1 MSKIY
6 NKSAVLLYLK
16 RLCTAKILAISLLL
30 LCGSFSA
37 FAQTTITGIVKDSK
51 GLTLPGVSVRI
62 KNTQV
67 GTLTDGAGK
76 YSIKAP
82 EGNATLVFTFV
93 GFTSQE
99 IPLNGRT
106 NINIA
111 LEDATQGLTDVVVI
125 GYGTAQK
132 KDVTGAVSSI
142 KATQLENEN
151 PNSVTDIL
159 RGNIP
164 GLSVGFNNS
173 AKGGGDLLVRGKTT
187 LTGTTTPLI
196 VLDGVIFIGQL
207 SDINPNDIESVDVL
221 KDASSLAVYGA
232 KAATGVVA
240 ITTKKGKS
248 SSPTITVNTNFG
260 MATLAKDQ
268 PVYDG
273 PGFLNWR
280 ADVQRSGSVNPA
292 YIYNDPNNL
301 PEGVTLSQWLNGQT
315 TTNPTDLWLSRLGLL
330 ANEKANYLA
339 GKTIDWYDMLLVT
352 GQRQDHTLSLS
363 GRKDEINY
371 YMSLG
376 YLKNESIIAGGGFS
390 TFRTRLNLE
399 GKAAKFLTL
408 GMNMQ
413 FADRDEGAIEAQ
425 FSQLPDLSPY
435 GDFYNADGSLRR
447 IPTDDNGLNARNPFL
462 DQTYNSRLQKQSTLF
477 GSLYAKVQLPLGIS
491 YQVNFSPGLDQ
502 YRTFNHQSSKNP
514 NVTIPGGSAQRA
526 QETRYNWQLDN
537 LIKWNKTFAKDHNV
551 DVTLL
556 VNGEKYST
564 WYTIAGNEGFAP
576 TDVLGFHNLQSG
588 NKPTVSSDDKV
599 YTGDALLARLNYS
612 YKGRYAFTGSVRRDG
627 YSAFGASK
635 KRANFPAAALAWTL
649 SEESFL
655 KEVKWLDFLKLR
667 LSYGINGNREIRDAN
682 NVIDPY
688 VSIQTL
694 SGGKYQS
701 VNSSGTPVEV
711 NTVVNSSRLGN
722 PNLEWEKTK
731 SLNLGLDFGFLNN
744 RINGSLELYDKK
756 TSDLLIGQSLSSVS
770 GYANVIANLGRVN
783 NRGIELSLNSRNITE
798 GNITWNTSVNF
809 SLNRN
814 KIVALATPNDDPG
827 NGWFIGKDIDVI
839 WEYKIL
845 GVWQENEVAE
855 ANKFNKG
862 IKPGDF
868 KLEDVDGNYV
878 YNDLDKQFI
887 GYRSPRF
894 NWSMRNDFNIFK
906 NFDFSFQLVSSWGQ
920 QRSDIYAKNQPGS
933 VGFGRSS
940 SYIIPYW
947 TPSNPINDYA
957 RLNSG
962 LSGVTFN
969 AYRKSSYI
977 RLNTVALAYSVPKDL
992 LSKFKVQS
1000 AKIYANVS
1008 NAGVYAPNW
1017 NQWDPQTADNNGNPV
1032 TTPRVYTFGLNVT
1045 F

>member
-1 MSKIY
+1 MKRKITLLISLVVSFCTLIYAQDISIKGTIKDKSGTPIPGVTITTKNSKTGVSSSPEGTYSISVPG
-6 NKSAVLLYLK
+6 NSTLVFSAVGFTPQEVVVNN
-16 RLCTAKILAISLLL
+16 RTTINISLLE
-30 LCGSFSA
+30 SA
-37 FAQTTITGIVKDSK
+37 ND
-51 GLTLPGVSVRI
+51 
-62 KNTQV
+62 
-67 GTLTDGAGK
+67 
-76 YSIKAP
+76 
-82 EGNATLVFTFV
+82 
-93 GFTSQE
+93 
-99 IPLNGRT
+99 
-106 NINIA
+106 
-111 LEDATQGLTDVVVI
+111 LTDVVVI

-132 KDVTGAVSSI
+132 KDVTGAVSSV

-164 GLSVGFNNS
+164 GLNVGFNNS

-240 ITTKKGKS
+240 ITTKKGKTAA
-248 SSPTITVNTNFG
+248 PTITLNTNYGF
-260 MATLAKDQ
+260 ATLAQDQ

-280 ADVQRSGSVNPA
+280 ADVARSGGVNPP

-301 PEGVTLSQWLNGQT
+301 PEGVTLTQWLNGQT
-315 TTNPTDLWLSRLGLL
+315 TTNPTDLWLTRLGLL
-330 ANEKANYLA
+330 TNEKANYNS
-339 GKTIDWYDMLLVT
+339 GKTVDWYDLLFQT
-352 GQRQDHTLSLS
+352 GQRQDHTLSMS
-363 GRKDEINY
+363 GRKEELTY

-390 TFRTRLNLE
+390 TFRTRINLE

-408 GMNMQ
+408 GINMQ
-413 FADRDEGAIEAQ
+413 FADRDEGAIEADLG
-425 FSQLPDLSPY
+425 QLADLSPY

-462 DQTYNSRLQKQSTLF
+462 NPTYNSRLQKQSTLF
-477 GSLYAKVQLPLGIS
+477 GSIYTRVTLPLGIT
-491 YQVNFSPGLDQ
+491 YQLNFSPGLDM
-502 YRTFNHQSSKNP
+502 YRTFNHLSSRNP
-514 NVTIPGGSAQRA
+514 NVTTPGGSATRA
-526 QETRYNWQLDN
+526 QETRYNWQLDH
-537 LIKWNKTFAKDHNV
+537 LLKWNKTFAKDHTI

-556 VNGEKYST
+556 ANAEKYQT

-576 TDVLGFHNLQSG
+576 TDILGYHNISSG
-588 NKPTVSSDDKV
+588 NKPTVSSDDKA
-599 YTGDALLARLNYS
+599 YTGDALLARINYS
-612 YKGRYAFTGSVRRDG
+612 YLSKYALTLSIRRDG
-627 YSAFGASK
+627 YSAFGATK
-635 KRANFPAAALAWTL
+635 KRANFPAAAFAWTF
-649 SEESFL
+649 SEESFM
-655 KEVKWLDFLKLR
+655 KDISWLDYGKLR
-667 LSYGINGNREIRDAN
+667 FSYGINGNREIRDAN

-694 SGGKYQS
+694 NGGKYQG
-701 VNSSGTPVEV
+701 VNGSGAAGEV
-711 NTVVNSSRLGN
+711 NTVVNSPRLGN

-731 SLNLGLDFGFLNN
+731 SFNLGLDFGIFKN
-744 RINGSLELYDKK
+744 RISGSIDVYDKK
-756 TSDLLIGQSLSSVS
+756 TSDLLISQALPNVS
-770 GYANVIANLGRVN
+770 GYTNVIANLGRVN
-783 NRGIELSLNSRNITE
+783 NKGIELGLTSKNLTT
-798 GNITWNTSVNF
+798 GNIIWNTAVNL

-814 KIVALATPNDDPG
+814 KITALATPNDDPG

-862 IKPGDF
+862 IRAGDF
-868 KLEDVDGNYV
+868 KLQDVDGNYV

-894 NWSMRNDFNIFK
+894 NWSLRNDFNIYK
-906 NFDFSFQLVSSWGQ
+906 NFDFSFQLVSSIGQ
-920 QRSDIYAKNQPGS
+920 QRTDNQGKNQPGG
-933 VGFGRSS
+933 VGFGRTS
-940 SYIIPYW
+940 SYVVPYW
-947 TPSNPINDYA
+947 TSANPINDYA

-962 LSGVTFN
+962 LSGTTFN
-969 AYRKSSYI
+969 VYRKSSYV
-977 RLNTVALAYSVPKDL
+977 RLNTVALSYNV
-992 LSKFKVQS
+992 SKSILEKIKIQS
-1000 AKIYANVS
+1000 AKIYCNVS
-1008 NAGVYAPNW
+1008 NAAVYAPDW
-1017 NQWDPQTADNNGNPV
+1017 NQWDPQTGDGNGNPV
-1032 TTPRVYTFGLNVT
+1032 PTPRIYTLGLNVS

>member
-1 MSKIY
+1 MRKKIT
-6 NKSAVLLYLK
+6 LLIGLVVFI
-16 RLCTAKILAISLLL
+16 C
-30 LCGSFSA
+30 SFC
-37 FAQTTITGIVKDSK
+37 FAQDLSVKGTIKDKS
-51 GLTLPGVSVRI
+51 GNPMPGVSVTV
-62 KNTQV
+62 KNTKI
-67 GTLTDGAGK
+67 GASTNGDGN
-76 YSIKAP
+76 YSITVPA
-82 EGNATLVFTFV
+82 NSTLVFTAV
-93 GFTSQE
+93 GYTTQELAVNNRTSINLQLLE
-99 IPLNGRT
+99 ET
-106 NINIA
+106 NN
-111 LEDATQGLTDVVVI
+111 LTDVVVI

-164 GLSVGFNNS
+164 GLNVGFNNS

-187 LTGTTTPLI
+187 LTGTTSPLI
-196 VLDGVIFIGQL
+196 VLDGVIYIGQL

-240 ITTKKGKS
+240 ITTKRGRS
-248 SSPTITVNTNFG
+248 GSPTITLNTNFG
-260 MATLAKDQ
+260 MSTLAKDQ

-280 ADVQRSGSVNPA
+280 ADVQRSGGVNPP

-301 PEGVTLSQWLNGQT
+301 PEGVTLTQWLNGQT
-315 TTNPTDLWLSRLGLL
+315 TSNPTDLWLTRLGLL
-330 ANEKANYLA
+330 TNEKNNYYA
-339 GKTIDWYDMLLVT
+339 GKTVDWYDMLFVT
-352 GQRQDHTLSLS
+352 GQRQDHTLSMS
-363 GRKDEINY
+363 GKKEELTY

-376 YLKNESIIAGGGFS
+376 YLKNESIISGGGFS
-390 TFRTRLNLE
+390 TFRTRINLE
-399 GKAAKFLTL
+399 GKAAKFLTV
-408 GMNMQ
+408 GINMQ
-413 FADRDEGAIEAQ
+413 FADRDEGAIEADYN
-425 FSQLPDLSPY
+425 QLPDLSPY
-435 GDFYNADGSLRR
+435 GDFYEPSGSLRR

-462 DQTYNSRLQKQSTLF
+462 NPTYNSRLQKQSTLF
-477 GSLYAKVQLPLGIS
+477 GSLYGKVTLPFGITYQL
-491 YQVNFSPGLDQ
+491 NFSPGLDQ

-537 LIKWNKTFAKDHNV
+537 LLKWNKTFAKDHNI

-556 VNGEKYST
+556 ANAEKYST
-564 WYTIAGNEGFAP
+564 WYTNATNEGFAP
-576 TDVLGFHNLQSG
+576 TDVLGYHNLASG

-599 YTGDALLARLNYS
+599 YTGDALLARINYS
-612 YKGRYAFTGSVRRDG
+612 YKGRYALTGSIRRDG
-627 YSAFGASK
+627 YSAFGAEK
-635 KRANFPAAALAWTL
+635 KRANFPAAAVAWTF
-649 SEESFL
+649 SEERFM
-655 KEVKWLDFLKLR
+655 KDIKWLNFAKLR

-688 VSIQTL
+688 VAIQTL
-694 SGGKYQS
+694 TGGKYQS
-701 VNSSGTPVEV
+701 VNSGGTPGEV
-711 NTVVNSSRLGN
+711 NTIVNSSRLGN

-731 SLNLGLDFGFLNN
+731 SLNLGLDFGVLNN
-744 RINGSLELYDKK
+744 RLSGSIDVYDKK
-756 TSDLLIGQSLSSVS
+756 TSDLLIGQTLPNVS

-783 NRGIELSLNSRNITE
+783 NRGIELGINSKNITS
-798 GNITWNTSVNF
+798 GPVTWNTSVNF

-814 KIVALATPNDDPG
+814 KIVALATPNDDLG
-827 NGWFIGKDIDVI
+827 NGWFIGRDIDVI

-845 GVWQENEVAE
+845 GVWQQNEVAE

-894 NWSMRNDFNIFK
+894 NWSIRNDFNILK
-906 NFDFSFQLVSSWGQ
+906 NIDFSFQLVSSWGQ
-920 QRSDIYAKNQPGS
+920 QRTDNYAKNQPGS

-940 SYIIPYW
+940 SYIVPYW
-947 TPSNPINDYA
+947 TPDNPINDYA
-957 RLNSG
+957 RLSSG
-962 LSGVTFN
+962 LSGTSFSV
-969 AYRKSSYI
+969 YRKSSYI
-977 RLNTVALAYSVPKDL
+977 RLNTIALSYSFPKEL
-992 LSKFKVQS
+992 MAKLRIQS
-1000 AKIYANVS
+1000 AKIYGNVS

-1017 NQWDPQTADNNGNPV
+1017 NQWDPQTADGNGNPV
-1032 TTPRVYTFGLNVT
+1032 PTPRVYTFGLNVS